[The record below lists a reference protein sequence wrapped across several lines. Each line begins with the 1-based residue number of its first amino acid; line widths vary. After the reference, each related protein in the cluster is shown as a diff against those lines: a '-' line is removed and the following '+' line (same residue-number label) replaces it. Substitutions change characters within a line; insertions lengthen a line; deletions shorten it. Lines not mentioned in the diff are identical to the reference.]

1 MNEYHLVIRVHPN
14 NSIFSSTDDSFWK
27 KFSNKKTTVI
37 ASNEK
42 FDTYAL
48 MFKSQFVVSYSSS
61 IVVESSY
68 FNISTIS
75 LGKFWWTGL
84 NICEEPKN
92 NTDLQKIFKNK
103 KRLVKKNKLNCLKIA
118 YFFEHFGVDFKY
130 FIPQANNSFK
140 YKDILLTWKSNL
152 IIFVQNLLK
161 KFAI

>member
-1 MNEYHLVIRVHPN
+1 MPKLKATLICSKLFFLETAI
-14 NSIFSSTDDSFWK
+14 
-27 KFSNKKTTVI
+27 
-37 ASNEK
+37 
-42 FDTYAL
+42 
-48 MFKSQFVVSYSSS
+48 
-61 IVVESSY
+61 
-68 FNISTIS
+68 ISIS

-140 YKDILLTWKSNL
+140 HKDILLTWKSNL